1 MRPQVI
7 SAVTISKACF
17 LSAKLQF
24 GYKKMLS
31 AFKGKIAA
39 KKKKSSAKKDV
50 LSTTRLCSLTY
61 ILTSSMGLICQFTGL
76 LNKNT
81 SYYSNIYIIGCTY
94 AASEIQKTNLLCE
107 PLYFTS
113 AIF

>member
-1 MRPQVI
+1 MRSQVI
-7 SAVTISKACF
+7 SVVTISKACF

-24 GYKKMLS
+24 GHMKTLS
-31 AFKGKIAA
+31 AFRGKAA
-39 KKKKSSAKKDV
+39 GKKSSAKKDV
-50 LSTTRLCSLTY
+50 LSTIRLCGLTY
-61 ILTSSMGLICQFTGL
+61 ILTSSMGLICQFAGL

-81 SYYSNIYIIGCTY
+81 SYYSNIYIIGCTC

>member
-1 MRPQVI
+1 VRPQVI

-31 AFKGKIAA
+31 AFKGKIAE
-39 KKKKSSAKKDV
+39 KKKSSAKKDV

>member
-1 MRPQVI
+1 MRSQVI
-7 SAVTISKACF
+7 SVVTISKACF

-24 GYKKMLS
+24 GYKKTLS
-31 AFKGKIAA
+31 AFKGKIAE
-39 KKKKSSAKKDV
+39 KKSSAKKDV
-50 LSTTRLCSLTY
+50 LSTIRLCGLTY

-76 LNKNT
+76 LNKNM